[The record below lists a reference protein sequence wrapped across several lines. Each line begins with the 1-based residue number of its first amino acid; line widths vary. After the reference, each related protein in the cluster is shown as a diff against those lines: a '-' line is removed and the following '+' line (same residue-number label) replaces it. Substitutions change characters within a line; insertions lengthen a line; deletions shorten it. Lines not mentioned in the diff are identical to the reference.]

1 MTKEEQVEIIK
12 FKIKHEIEYLEELVE
27 YRNNARKEFEKCFP
41 GGEYKEKKCDLDTC
55 YTAISIQRT
64 YLNGVLDTAYDLKLI
79 SQDEYS
85 ELREQIFNKVLN
97 RKDVELWSGGYVYHF
112 CLTFYYWSCWL
123 I

>member
-27 YRNNARKEFEKCFP
+27 LRNNARKEFEKCFP

-97 RKDVELWSGGYVYHF
+97 RKDVELWSGGYTCHF
-112 CLTFYYWSCWL
+112 YLMCC
-123 I
+123 

>member
-27 YRNNARKEFEKCFP
+27 HRNNVRKEFEKCFP
-41 GGEYKEKKCDLDTC
+41 GGEYKENLDTC

-64 YLNGVLDTAYDLKLI
+64 YLNGVLDTAYNLKLI

-97 RKDVELWSGGYVYHF
+97 RKDVEL
-112 CLTFYYWSCWL
+112 
-123 I
+123 

>member
-27 YRNNARKEFEKCFP
+27 CRNNVRKEFEKCFP

-79 SQDEYS
+79 SQDEYTKF
-85 ELREQIFNKVLN
+85 REQVFNKVYEKRVKL
-97 RKDVELWSGGYVYHF
+97 
-112 CLTFYYWSCWL
+112 
-123 I
+123 

>member
-1 MTKEEQVEIIK
+1 MTKTEQVEIIK

-27 YRNNARKEFEKCFP
+27 LRNNARKEFEKCFP

-79 SQDEYS
+79 SKDEHDKLHKQVFD
-85 ELREQIFNKVLN
+85 EVFN
-97 RKDVELWSGGYVYHF
+97 
-112 CLTFYYWSCWL
+112 
-123 I
+123 

>member
-1 MTKEEQVEIIK
+1 MTQSQQVEIIK
-12 FKIKHEIEYLEELVE
+12 FKIKHEIEYLEELVKR
-27 YRNNARKEFEKCFP
+27 RNEARKEFEKCSP
-41 GGEYKEKKCDLDTC
+41 GEYKEKKSDLDVC

-97 RKDVELWSGGYVYHF
+97 RKDK
-112 CLTFYYWSCWL
+112 
-123 I
+123 

>member
-1 MTKEEQVEIIK
+1 MTQSEQVEIIK

-41 GGEYKEKKCDLDTC
+41 REYKEKKSDFDVC
-55 YTAISIQRT
+55 YTAISIRHS

-85 ELREQIFNKVLN
+85 ELREQILNKVLN
-97 RKDVELWSGGYVYHF
+97 RKDMELWNGFYVF
-112 CLTFYYWSCWL
+112 QFYLMCC
-123 I
+123 

>member
-27 YRNNARKEFEKCFP
+27 RRNNARKEFEKCFP

-55 YTAISIQRT
+55 YTAISIRHS

-85 ELREQIFNKVLN
+85 ELREQILNKVLN
-97 RKDVELWSGGYVYHF
+97 RKDMELWNGFYVF
-112 CLTFYYWSCWL
+112 QFYLMCC
-123 I
+123 

>member
-27 YRNNARKEFEKCFP
+27 LRNNARKEFEKCFP

-55 YTAISIQRT
+55 YTAIS
-64 YLNGVLDTAYDLKLI
+64 GVLDTAYNLKLI

-97 RKDVELWSGGYVYHF
+97 RKDVEL
-112 CLTFYYWSCWL
+112 
-123 I
+123 

>member
-1 MTKEEQVEIIK
+1 MLCNKQYITVDNSSILL
-12 FKIKHEIEYLEELVE
+12 YTVC
-27 YRNNARKEFEKCFP
+27 RRKTYILRRG

-64 YLNGVLDTAYDLKLI
+64 YLNGVLDTAYNLKLI

-97 RKDVELWSGGYVYHF
+97 RKDVEL
-112 CLTFYYWSCWL
+112 
-123 I
+123 

>member
-27 YRNNARKEFEKCFP
+27 HRNNVRKEFEKCFP
-41 GGEYKEKKCDLDTC
+41 GGEYKENKCDLDTC

-64 YLNGVLDTAYDLKLI
+64 YLNGVLDTAYNLKLI

-97 RKDVELWSGGYVYHF
+97 RKDVELWSGGYTCHF
-112 CLTFYYWSCWL
+112 YLMCC
-123 I
+123 

>member
-27 YRNNARKEFEKCFP
+27 RRNKARKEFHKC
-41 GGEYKEKKCDLDTC
+41 YKNQSDLDNC
-55 YTAISIQRT
+55 HMAVSAQKT

-97 RKDVELWSGGYVYHF
+97 RKDVEL
-112 CLTFYYWSCWL
+112 
-123 I
+123 